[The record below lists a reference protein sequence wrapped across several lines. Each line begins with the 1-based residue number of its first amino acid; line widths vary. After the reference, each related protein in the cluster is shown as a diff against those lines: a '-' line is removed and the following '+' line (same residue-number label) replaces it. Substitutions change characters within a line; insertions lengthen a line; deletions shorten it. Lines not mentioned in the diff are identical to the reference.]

1 MQKSINNHCIT
12 ARTAKCSDA
21 ALSRATS
28 ASLQQQQPLGAAAVH
43 CTTYWFKKRLIHSP
57 FHKRRIVGQQQRNK
71 CSRRNQ
77 WFNVKSKTT
86 RLRPLAGGETWNNQT
101 KKRT

>member
-1 MQKSINNHCIT
+1 MQRSINNHCIT

-43 CTTYWFKKRLIHSP
+43 CTTCLFKKELFIHP
-57 FHKRRIVGQQQRNK
+57 FKREALLASGNAKGAPGEISVSMLNL
-71 CSRRNQ
+71 
-77 WFNVKSKTT
+77 T
-86 RLRPLAGGETWNNQT
+86 RYAFGDTWNNQI
-101 KKRT
+101 KKGT